1 MALASDVV
9 TDVVSDVVGEE
20 LLGMRV
26 GSVDRESP
34 SEMSSSSESEEDEV
48 VASCR
53 DFYRRR
59 LSSKWIVRPED
70 DGNVTESESSDNPE
84 SIHTK
89 CHIESDHDSGVE
101 VLNRASSNS
110 SVEESGRSQCVSTGE
125 DSPSNSDKHTED
137 TTLQCDEKADVKS
150 DGSACRFEQLQIRRS
165 SLLDEMDD
173 TTTKFA
179 SKMNFLKTQ
188 IVSH

>member
-20 LLGMRV
+20 FLNMRI
-26 GSVDRESP
+26 GIAADRESP
-34 SEMSSSSESEEDEV
+34 SSELSSSSESEEDEV

-59 LSSKWIVRPED
+59 LSSKWILRPEE
-70 DGNVTESESSDNPE
+70 DGNATESESSDSPE

-110 SVEESGRSQCVSTGE
+110 SVEDRT
-125 DSPSNSDKHTED
+125 
-137 TTLQCDEKADVKS
+137 
-150 DGSACRFEQLQIRRS
+150 
-165 SLLDEMDD
+165 
-173 TTTKFA
+173 
-179 SKMNFLKTQ
+179 
-188 IVSH
+188 